1 MNIYHIY
8 ANSDGESHFEELN
21 LPMSSTDFAPPAPPL
36 DLSEFWEA
44 KRVSI
49 LRASPGWY
57 GDWQPAPKRQL
68 MLHLAGEVEGET
80 SDGHVRVIEPGSIVL
95 LEDTTGK
102 GHRSRVIGS
111 EDAIICVV
119 QLED

>member
-1 MNIYHIY
+1 MKIYRIY
-8 ANSDGESHFEELN
+8 ADSDGKSHFGELD

-49 LRASPGWY
+49 LHSPPRWY
-57 GDWQPAPKRQL
+57 GDWHPAPKRQL
-68 MLHLAGEVEGET
+68 MLHLAGEVECEV
-80 SDGHVRVIEPGSIVL
+80 SDGHIRLIGPGSIVL